1 MTDTELKNYHA
12 AINDCWHFFK
22 EFASFTGDKNDEV
35 YWYNMIMTADDI
47 AKKYPGE
54 MIQAIL
60 SAMIA
65 EIQTKWRAE
74 MAERS
79 AKC

>member
-1 MTDTELKNYHA
+1 MDLQTYHA

-22 EFASFTGDKNDEV
+22 EFASYTGEKSEV

-54 MIQAIL
+54 MIQTIL

-74 MAERS
+74 RTERRLP
-79 AKC
+79 C

>member
-22 EFASFTGDKNDEV
+22 QFASYIGDKDEL
-35 YWYNMIMTADDI
+35 YWANIVMCADDI
-47 AKKYPGE
+47 ARQYPGE
-54 MIQAIL
+54 MVQGIL
-60 SAMIA
+60 TAMIA

-74 MAERS
+74 RTERRLP
-79 AKC
+79 C